1 MIKNYIK
8 NFIFNFILRLN
19 LNYIYNI
26 KACLN
31 HYFYYK
37 KNKIENI
44 VWNIE
49 RTTYYF
55 LFLSI

>member
-1 MIKNYIK
+1 MIKKYIK

-19 LNYIYNI
+19 LNYIYNK

-37 KNKIENI
+37 NNL
-44 VWNIE
+44 N
-49 RTTYYF
+49 
-55 LFLSI
+55 